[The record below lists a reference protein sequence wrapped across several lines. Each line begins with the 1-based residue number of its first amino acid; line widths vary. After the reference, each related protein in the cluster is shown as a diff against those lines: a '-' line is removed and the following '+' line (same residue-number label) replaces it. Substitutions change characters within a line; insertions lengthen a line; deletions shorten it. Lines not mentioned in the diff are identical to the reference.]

1 MHGSSGRETIMNWMF
16 WKKEGQTQ
24 KLPGPKE
31 IPPPIGSYLVTQEGM
46 SPDVVWKLM
55 AAISPRLNDKYVVD
69 VRVYDGSKI
78 KQGGFKVENY
88 HSLDDHPD
96 FVIFDGWYTKDT
108 KSVGKRNP

>member
-1 MHGSSGRETIMNWMF
+1 MNWMF

-69 VRVYDGSKI
+69 VRVRQQQNKTGWIQDGKL
-78 KQGGFKVENY
+78 
-88 HSLDDHPD
+88 SLLGRSP
-96 FVIFDGWYTKDT
+96 
-108 KSVGKRNP
+108 

>member
-1 MHGSSGRETIMNWMF
+1 MNWMF
-16 WKKEGQTQ
+16 WKKDGHKK
-24 KLPGPKE
+24 KLPWPKE

-55 AAISPRLNDKYVVD
+55 AVIRPRLNDKYVVD
-69 VRVYDGSKI
+69 VRVYDGGKT

-88 HSLDDHPD
+88 DSFDDHPD

-108 KSVGKRNP
+108 KSVGKRNL